1 MKKGK
6 IAIIVIFCL
15 MLSFGS
21 ATTFFQWEK
30 EFSEIENREL
40 QQNPRFTIK
49 KFLKGRFQKQ
59 YEGYLSDQFFY
70 RDRWVQLTA
79 GTQAALGRKEIN
91 GVYIGKDGYL
101 LERSRETDFDDVQVK
116 ENVEYL
122 AVFLNETAKQYGKKH
137 VSCMMIPSKSQALPN
152 RLPDFAPHVS
162 RKDVLDFLKGRL
174 HYPELLFDV
183 AEEMQKH
190 KQEYI
195 YYRTDHHW
203 TTLGACYAYSAWA
216 EKTGQA
222 TPHKPAYYERETV
235 FTDFYGTTYNKAP
248 VNVPADSVELFH
260 SRSDKKVRVDMD
272 DGDMISDSLY
282 FKEEALR
289 GFNRYKVFFSKN
301 TFQVEVAI
309 NAGTG
314 KTLLLI
320 KDSFANCFV
329 PFLMEDYDRIIMLD
343 YRYGKIPVGRILN
356 IHKEITDVLV
366 LFQTEKF
373 MKNTK
378 LEKLADVQAEGGGM
392 EEFDPADFLE

>member
-116 ENVEYL
+116 ENAEYL
-122 AVFLNETAKQYGKKH
+122 AVFLNEAAKRYGKKH
-137 VSCMMIPSKSQALPN
+137 VSCMMIPSKAQALPN
-152 RLPDFAPHVS
+152 RLPDFAPRVS
-162 RKDVLDFLKGRL
+162 RDDVLDSLKGRL
-174 HYPELLFDV
+174 CYPEFLFDV
-183 AEEMQKH
+183 TEEMQKH
-190 KQEYI
+190 KQKYI

-203 TTLGACYAYSAWA
+203 TTLGACYMP
-216 EKTGQA
+216 T
-222 TPHKPAYYERETV
+222 
-235 FTDFYGTTYNKAP
+235 
-248 VNVPADSVELFH
+248 
-260 SRSDKKVRVDMD
+260 
-272 DGDMISDSLY
+272 
-282 FKEEALR
+282 LR
-289 GFNRYKVFFSKN
+289 GQKRPGRRHRMDRS
-301 TFQVEVAI
+301 TI
-309 NAGTG
+309 IG
-314 KTLLLI
+314 KRCLQIFMARHII
-320 KDSFANCFV
+320 KPLSMSRQISSNCFTA
-329 PFLMEDYDRIIMLD
+329 
-343 YRYGKIPVGRILN
+343 GA
-356 IHKEITDVLV
+356 
-366 LFQTEKF
+366 
-373 MKNTK
+373 TK
-378 LEKLADVQAEGGGM
+378 MSGWIWMMAI
-392 EEFDPADFLE
+392 